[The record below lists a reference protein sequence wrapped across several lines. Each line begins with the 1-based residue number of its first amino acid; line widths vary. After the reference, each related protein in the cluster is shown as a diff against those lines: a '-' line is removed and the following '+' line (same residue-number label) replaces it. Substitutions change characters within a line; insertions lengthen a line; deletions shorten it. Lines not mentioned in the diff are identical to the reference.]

1 MAAFIVDGGESSRAP
16 RRALRMIASMLGGIG
31 LVILSGVAAAQ
42 EPAPAEPAP
51 AEPAP
56 AEPAP
61 AEPAPA
67 EPAAAEPAPAA
78 PAAEGEVAVEGAV
91 TTDGAV
97 TSATAEDGETG
108 EVVITV
114 DRRRKNIQDYSGTAS
129 SLGEEELSRLGIQSV
144 REIASQVPG
153 LQIGVQEGNTEV
165 YIRGV
170 GSDNNTELGD
180 PAVAVHMD
188 GIYLPRPRGIGSVF
202 FDIARV
208 EVNSGPQGTLR
219 GRNALGGSVNIVT
232 NEPVLGEFQANA
244 EAAFGN
250 YSTRRYQ
257 GMVNIPLGDKVAV
270 RLAAYSEVHDPYWTN
285 GGPVYHIPAAESA
298 DNYAL
303 RGTFKYQPSEAFSAT
318 LAADYLRERG
328 TGYLGAEFNGRL
340 TARGDVNDTPDD
352 PSDDPF
358 LPFDVNGIDNPR
370 SSYLRGMTPATDLW
384 HYGLRGNLLYDFG
397 PLAVEA
403 LGSYRSLRY
412 TQNTGSNSGAVFPG
426 YGYAGA
432 NPDRYGSGYWD
443 SRSQSVIGELRAFAP
458 DTARLRWT
466 VGAFY
471 FDEDQQVFLGQ
482 TSDPADF
489 FGGGEF
495 NMPDVKGGSVAGYAD
510 ATFDIV
516 DSFRVL
522 GGIRVT
528 HEDKSRKGGLWSLM
542 NNLPGGGAE
551 PIRYGTEGFRYE
563 GLDRTDYDSA
573 VTNDLERRVQL
584 FLNGVD
590 SFGSRDTLPQVL
602 CADPV
607 EGQPRVVPNDDGIGL
622 RCAAGVNP
630 TLADNALTQIPQ
642 NNEVEN
648 VFVDWRAGVE
658 FDLAADNLLYATVS
672 TAHKAGG
679 FNDTSPLDSPG
690 DDGGLY
696 YNTEYDPES
705 VVAYE
710 IGSKNMFLEKT
721 LKVNASAFYY
731 DYKDYV
737 FQTIVAVVEDP
748 DPMDD
753 QEPQSSAVRQNAAG
767 ASVMGLDLDL
777 TYALP
782 LGLEAEVHVLLL
794 NARFGDGTIVSDS
807 RIGFGGTDN
816 YLVDISDNWL
826 PRASPITV
834 NFSLSQLIFTDIG
847 AFDWIVSGQTVGK
860 HYMSVY
866 NGEGEFL
873 PPAPGEDYSA
883 AALAQ
888 QALPGPNA
896 QRLTDVVPTY
906 TRFDLGGGWK
916 HPDGRISIGG
926 YVNNV
931 LNVAYPTSIISTPGL
946 NLRFFNPPRTAGVRF
961 RVDW

>member
-1 MAAFIVDGGESSRAP
+1 MM
-16 RRALRMIASMLGGIG
+16 LSMLGGIG
-31 LVILSGVAAAQ
+31 LVILSGVASAQ
-42 EPAPAEPAP
+42 DPAPAEPPPAEPAP

-67 EPAAAEPAPAA
+67 AEAPADAAAE
-78 PAAEGEVAVEGAV
+78 GGVAVEGDAAV
-91 TTDGAV
+91 AGDAA
-97 TSATAEDGETG
+97 SATGDDGTG
-108 EVVITV
+108 EVVVTV

-129 SLGEEELSRLGIQSV
+129 SLSEEELSRVGIQNV
-144 REIASQVPG
+144 REMSSQVPG

-165 YIRGV
+165 FIRGV

-219 GRNALGGSVNIVT
+219 GRNALGGSVNIVS
-232 NEPVLGEFQANA
+232 NQPALGEFQANA
-244 EAAFGN
+244 EATFGN

-257 GMVNIPLGDKVAV
+257 GMVNIPLGEKLAV
-270 RLAAYSEVHDPYWTN
+270 RLAGYSEVHDPYWTN
-285 GGPVYHIPAAESA
+285 GGPIYDIPAAESA

-303 RGTFKYQPSEAFSAT
+303 RGTLLYQPSERFSLT
-318 LAADYLRERG
+318 IGADYLRERG

-340 TARGDVNDTPDD
+340 TAREDVNDTPADPNDD
-352 PSDDPF
+352 PY

-370 SSYLRGMTPATDLW
+370 SSYLRGMSPSTDLW
-384 HYGLRGNLLYDFG
+384 HYGVRGNVVYDFG
-397 PLAVEA
+397 PLAIEA

-412 TQNTGSNSGAVFPG
+412 TQVTGGNSGAVFPG
-426 YGYAGA
+426 YNYTGA
-432 NPDRYGSGYWD
+432 IPDRFGGGFWD

-482 TSDPADF
+482 ASDPADY

-495 NMPDVKGGSVAGYAD
+495 NMPNVTGGSVAGYAD
-510 ATFDIV
+510 ATFDVV

-528 HEDKSRKGGLWSLM
+528 HEDKARKGGLWSLM
-542 NNLPGGGAE
+542 NNLPGGLAAG
-551 PIRYGTEGFRYE
+551 PVRYGTEGFRYE
-563 GLDRTDYDSA
+563 GLNRTDYDSA

-584 FLNGVD
+584 YLNGVD
-590 SFGSRDTLPQVL
+590 SFGARDTLPQVL

-630 TLADNALTQIPQ
+630 ALPQNALTQIPQ
-642 NNEVEN
+642 NNEVSN
-648 VFVDWRAGVE
+648 VFVDWRAGLE
-658 FDLAADNLLYATVS
+658 FDLAPDNLLYATVS

-679 FNDTSPLDSPG
+679 FNDTSPLDMPG
-690 DDGGLY
+690 NDGGLY

-705 VVAYE
+705 VIAYE
-710 IGSKNMFLEKT
+710 IGSKNMFLEKK

-731 DYKDYV
+731 DYTDYV

-748 DPMDD
+748 DPNDD

-777 TYALP
+777 AYALP

-794 NARFGDGTIVSDS
+794 NARFGDNTIVSDS
-807 RIGFGGTDN
+807 RIGFGGQDN
-816 YLVDISDNWL
+816 YLVDISDHWL
-826 PRASPITV
+826 PRASPITL
-834 NFSLSQLIFTDIG
+834 NYSLSQLFFTEIG
-847 AFDWIVSGQTVGK
+847 SFDWIVSGQTVGK
-860 HYMSVY
+860 HYMTVY
-866 NGEGEFL
+866 NGEGELL
-873 PPAPGEDYSA
+873 PAAPGEMISA
-883 AALAQ
+883 TAQALAD
-888 QALPGPNA
+888 APGPGT

-916 HPDGRISIGG
+916 HPDGRISISG

-931 LNVAYPTSIISTPGL
+931 FNIAYPTSIISTPGL
-946 NLRFFNPPRTAGVRF
+946 NLRFFNPPRTAGIRF